1 MGRRLEKHPS
11 HTYVL
16 TQMLLLGI
24 EKTLSCRIDAYML
37 YFTDAHRA
45 DCRDEKPSLTLAA
58 LCAGRM
64 IFDPGSKVMNA
75 NTE

>member
-1 MGRRLEKHPS
+1 
-11 HTYVL
+11 
-16 TQMLLLGI
+16 
-24 EKTLSCRIDAYML
+24 ML